1 MESEN
6 KKSEQADAKSGG
18 DHAGKSEWMQ
28 GQVGEIIK
36 LINQPA
42 IASALAG
49 LGLYFAIDPKEIKNA
64 LRAIE
69 KKINEMAEV
78 IDQQSEAINSLEKQL
93 KMRRPR
99 FDDDSRE
106 QDNNLNGYRKARR
119 HARSFHLD

>member
-1 MESEN
+1 METEN
-6 KKSEQADAKSGG
+6 KNSEQADAKS
-18 DHAGKSEWMQ
+18 DSDNSGKPEWMQ
-28 GQVGEIIK
+28 GQLGEIIK

-64 LRAIE
+64 LSAINM
-69 KKINEMAEV
+69 KLNDMAEV
-78 IDQQSEAINSLEKQL
+78 IDQQSEAISSLEKQL

-106 QDNNLNGYRKARR
+106 QDSNLNGYRKARR